1 MTVYSNTTPLLAF
14 SAIGRFS
21 LFHEVHGNI
30 RIVPSVVEECVAG
43 GAVEVPDLRNVEWI
57 QIQPAPREDS
67 RFFMLDAGERDTLSM
82 ALRDRADLVVIDERL
97 GRNFA
102 EFHGLR
108 VVGTLGTLRK
118 AKQMGL
124 VAGFLPLVRQL
135 QQAGFWYDEA
145 LVQHL
150 AADLGE

>member
-1 MTVYSNTTPLLAF
+1 M
-14 SAIGRFS
+14 
-21 LFHEVHGNI
+21 
-30 RIVPSVVEECVAG
+30 AG
-43 GAVEVPDLRNVEWI
+43 GIVEVPDLRNVGWI
-57 QIQPAPREDS
+57 QVRPAPSEDS

-97 GRNFA
+97 GRNLA

-124 VAGFLPLVRQL
+124 VGGFLPLVRQL

-145 LVQHL
+145 LVQRL

>member
-1 MTVYSNTTPLLAF
+1 
-14 SAIGRFS
+14 
-21 LFHEVHGNI
+21 
-30 RIVPSVVEECVAG
+30 
-43 GAVEVPDLRNVEWI
+43 
-57 QIQPAPREDS
+57 
-67 RFFMLDAGERDTLSM
+67 
-82 ALRDRADLVVIDERL
+82 LVVIDERL
-97 GRNFA
+97 GRNLA

-118 AKQMGL
+118 AKQLGL

>member
-21 LFHEVHGNI
+21 LLHEVHGEI
-30 RIVPSVVEECVAG
+30 CIVPSVVEECMAG
-43 GAVEVPDLRNVEWI
+43 GIVEVPDLRNVGWI
-57 QIQPAPREDS
+57 QVRPAPSEDS
-67 RFFMLDAGERDTLSM
+67 RFFMLDAGERDTLST
-82 ALRDRADLVVIDERL
+82 ALRDCADLVVIDERL
-97 GRNFA
+97 GRNLA

-124 VAGFLPLVRQL
+124 VAGFFPLVRQL
-135 QQAGFWYDEA
+135 QQAGFWYHEA
-145 LVQHL
+145 LVERL